1 MQNCFGTSRFLALH
15 MLIDYLSIIVIFLR
29 FQDGGLQLVQ
39 LSPQIVGLHLAEP
52 PLLTPTAP
60 GEIPETEPAEKF
72 GTVIDPLWG
81 L

>member
-1 MQNCFGTSRFLALH
+1 

-29 FQDGGLQLVQ
+29 FQDGELQLVQ

-52 PLLTPTAP
+52 PSSHPPRPAP